1 MKRILTYLAL
11 AAMAVMTL
19 ASCSEEKK
27 KKLILPN
34 ISGKAGE
41 VVIVIDKGAWEGVVG
56 TTLRDTLAADC
67 PFLPQREPLYTL
79 VDLAPS
85 GFNSIFQVHRNLVL
99 VNIDSSVT
107 EPGVLFQKDI
117 WAAPQ
122 CVIRVNAPD
131 YETAAELIKANSEK
145 IKTTL
150 EQAERDRVEAFRSA
164 PLKAGEKV
172 RVKENGMV
180 GEVQKVSAK
189 AVVVA
194 IGNISSKMPLDKVER
209 ITSNEFKSAVKETSR
224 PVSTIRYDSSI
235 SERKLNF
242 STEMDV
248 RGERLNDAVDKVTR
262 YVDDAVM
269 LGVPSVRIIHGKGT
283 GVLRDEL
290 QKLIRTIP
298 GVASV
303 RDEHIQFGGT
313 GVTIVTF
320 E

>member
-1 MKRILTYLAL
+1 MWRP
-11 AAMAVMTL
+11 AAKHPQIGYYADCENAREMVGAFSVEKIMASLSLKNITKIYPHSGDD
-19 ASCSEEKK
+19 AKKAKK
-27 KKLILPN
+27 KAK
-34 ISGKAGE
+34 KAD
-41 VVIVIDKGAWEGVVG
+41 DK
-56 TTLRDTLAADC
+56 AA
-67 PFLPQREPLYTL
+67 
-79 VDLAPS
+79 
-85 GFNSIFQVHRNLVL
+85 
-99 VNIDSSVT
+99 
-107 EPGVLFQKDI
+107 K
-117 WAAPQ
+117 
-122 CVIRVNAPD
+122 
-131 YETAAELIKANSEK
+131 ELMEQ
-145 IKTTL
+145 
-150 EQAERDRVEAFRSA
+150 QAERERIEAFRSA
-164 PLKAGEKV
+164 PLKVGEKV

-320 E
+320 D